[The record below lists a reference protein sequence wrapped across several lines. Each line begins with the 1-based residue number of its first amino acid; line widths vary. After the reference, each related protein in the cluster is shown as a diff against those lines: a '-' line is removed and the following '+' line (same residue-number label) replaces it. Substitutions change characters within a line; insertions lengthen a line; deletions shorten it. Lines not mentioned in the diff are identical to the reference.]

1 LEAIMGS
8 THLTPNW
15 SDPKL
20 LAALTRAFDDTWAVI
35 RAHECDEDK
44 PRMAELSMELSRK
57 LVELAANGVAD
68 AQELRRLALETFPLK
83 VPH

>member
-1 LEAIMGS
+1 MGS
-8 THLTPNW
+8 THSTPDW

-20 LAALTRAFDDTWAVI
+20 LAALTRAFEDTWPVI

-57 LVELAANGVAD
+57 LVELAANGVTE